1 VARCAIHNAA
11 NIGGAEKARVGSRK
25 FPGRRT
31 AATALFGRMTA
42 TYNRAVT
49 SRPLSLDTSPEIE
62 RLQIEGWRRMSP
74 ADKAGLVRALT
85 VATIEMTKAG
95 IRHRHPDESAEQH
108 RMRLAEILLGLI
120 SRAVPSLA
128 PADRPSR
135 PMQCSRWR
143 TLPRCDDDKGG

>member
-1 VARCAIHNAA
+1 
-11 NIGGAEKARVGSRK
+11 
-25 FPGRRT
+25 
-31 AATALFGRMTA
+31 MTA

-108 RMRLAEILLGLI
+108 RMRLAEILLGPDLAR
-120 SRAVPSLA
+120 RAFSGACRSTFTTNAVFALENVA
-128 PADRPSR
+128 AVRR
-135 PMQCSRWR
+135 R
-143 TLPRCDDDKGG
+143 